1 MRDGGQMARPSL
13 TCRHSRMAGGRVGG
27 GPKPLIADFRDR
39 GRGFNALPV
48 GEPRFTMVHMRLTTF
63 IALSVAVF
71 FGCHRS
77 ERSADKAT
85 DTTATDTAA
94 KKTGDVTLTE
104 EELARFLAWMRA
116 DVALSD
122 RIEEDTRT
130 MTQEVADRVQP
141 GEDASRAPQYIAML
155 ERHRSELQADK
166 EAMPLDEERARALTQ
181 PIPGIVGD
189 PPEITHPPAPAQAPT
204 PQ

>member
-1 MRDGGQMARPSL
+1 
-13 TCRHSRMAGGRVGG
+13 
-27 GPKPLIADFRDR
+27 
-39 GRGFNALPV
+39 
-48 GEPRFTMVHMRLTTF
+48 MVHMRLTTF

-77 ERSADKAT
+77 ERSAAKAT

-141 GEDASRAPQYIAML
+141 GEDGSRDPQYIAML

-181 PIPGIVGD
+181 TIAGIGGYRTEFDERPGLVKGYTHKMFFPGRD
-189 PPEITHPPAPAQAPT
+189 EQKLEKDRQKYGKEFVAWVLAREHTITETLAR
-204 PQ
+204 